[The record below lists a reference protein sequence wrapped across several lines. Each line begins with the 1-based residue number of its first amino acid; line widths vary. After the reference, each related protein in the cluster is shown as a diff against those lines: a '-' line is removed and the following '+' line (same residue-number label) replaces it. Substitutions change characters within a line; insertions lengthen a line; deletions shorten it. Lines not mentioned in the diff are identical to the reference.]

1 MIEPAR
7 GDACN
12 ARQVG
17 QSQRRERLTANK
29 CFQSLELHQRVAVPA
44 SDRGIASY
52 GTDALTNPNHTPN
65 GADPGPDITDPPPA
79 DVHSPALS
87 DAWNGVPPDVTG
99 ALPIPDS
106 GTASQTVSE
115 PPVHRAYAVSPGSIR
130 NAESVLLRQ
139 IDSQIGDYN
148 YLRNYVETA
157 KTQNLYTSETR
168 ERLVSA
174 MDNLLLEIGDAVE
187 LAGQFTRMMNNAAQS
202 YAKADI
208 DSYLPQT

>member
-1 MIEPAR
+1 MRSVPAR
-7 GDACN
+7 DSSFSKKA
-12 ARQVG
+12 
-17 QSQRRERLTANK
+17 
-29 CFQSLELHQRVAVPA
+29 
-44 SDRGIASY
+44 
-52 GTDALTNPNHTPN
+52 
-65 GADPGPDITDPPPA
+65 
-79 DVHSPALS
+79 VHSPALS